1 MGLLV
6 LKIAY
11 IERLKF
17 FKYSLCWRL
26 WLIKSGTFLPFEE
39 LLSFLQPFCF
49 STFFVIVLHFAN
61 HVIHISIIMSL
72 LDVFTCLLLCVFAFL
87 SSLCTCLACSCAR
100 VLACSSPRV
109 LTFLSNCLNFIC
121 VLHIAKIKL
130 WRQLKVW
137 NSEI

>member
-26 WLIKSGTFLPFEE
+26 WLMKSGTFLPFEE

-49 STFFVIVLHFAN
+49 STFFIIVLHFAN

-72 LDVFTCLLLCVFAFL
+72 LDVFTCSRACFFA
-87 SSLCTCLACSCAR
+87 CLRSCWAYVLAWHALVLAYLR
-100 VLACSSPRV
+100 AQVLACLRFYLFKFYLCFTYSKNQALAS
-109 LTFLSNCLNFIC
+109 
-121 VLHIAKIKL
+121 A
-130 WRQLKVW
+130 
-137 NSEI
+137 